1 MANTAKLWENQKK
14 FRFFKV
20 VTRVSQ
26 MIDFWLNVALKLEKK
41 KMYKVIT
48 FHKSF
53 ASELKVVF
61 RDFCQNIRGLKK
73 SRGTR
78 SQ

>member
-1 MANTAKLWENQKK
+1 
-14 FRFFKV
+14 
-20 VTRVSQ
+20 

>member
-1 MANTAKLWENQKK
+1 MANTAKLWENLKK

-26 MIDFWLNVALKLEKK
+26 MIDFWLNVALKLE